1 LPLALVARKGRCP
14 RVRAAWQ
21 RDLGT
26 IDPAP
31 ESAVDARDVRR
42 GDMLHQQ
49 LAALP
54 TGPAAVRAPVA
65 VFGRAERSWV
75 RHSNRCPWVRQCEPR
90 QPAIGK
96 RPALGDRGA
105 SVPGA
110 SARSQRPR
118 PKLSESSPDSP
129 MAIPTALR
137 WVCLASLR
145 AERRSACVSS
155 VAWARLSGA
164 ARFSAVEPAGHGGP
178 SNFNAARGA
187 PPSDLGGAVSH
198 VVAGAYV
205 SSCSGGGS

>member
-1 LPLALVARKGRCP
+1 VILAPSTQDRKVPSMPAMCTGVTCSTNSWQRCP
-14 RVRAAWQ
+14 PGPPRSAHRSGLRAGRAA
-21 RDLGT
+21 LGT
-26 IDPAP
+26 PFP
-31 ESAVDARDVRR
+31 
-42 GDMLHQQ
+42 
-49 LAALP
+49 
-54 TGPAAVRAPVA
+54 
-65 VFGRAERSWV
+65 
-75 RHSNRCPWVRQCEPR
+75 NRCPWVRQREPR

-164 ARFSAVEPAGHGGP
+164 ARFSAVEPAGHGGRPTSTQREAPRPVTWAGP
-178 SNFNAARGA
+178 SLMSLRGPTSRLARVAVRDGA
-187 PPSDLGGAVSH
+187 
-198 VVAGAYV
+198 
-205 SSCSGGGS
+205 